1 MLLTLVTVI
10 TAISKAILSKNGI
23 FFFIFIIPF
32 IMNPL
37 IFLYVYLVIVNI
49 VSIIITVY
57 DKHCAV
63 KNKWRVKESTL
74 LLFSALGG
82 SVSMYIIMQ
91 LIRHKTKK
99 LKFMLGIPL
108 IIVLQFIIYALV
120 NYYVL

>member
-1 MLLTLVTVI
+1 
-10 TAISKAILSKNGI
+10 
-23 FFFIFIIPF
+23 
-32 IMNPL
+32 MNPL